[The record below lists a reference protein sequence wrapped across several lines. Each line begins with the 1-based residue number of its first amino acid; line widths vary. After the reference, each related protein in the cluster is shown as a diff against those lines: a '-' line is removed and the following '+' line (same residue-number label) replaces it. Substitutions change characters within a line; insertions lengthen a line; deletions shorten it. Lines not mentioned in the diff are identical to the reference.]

1 MQKRANRVLW
11 IAMIL
16 GVPIVC
22 GFALNESS
30 GAAGS
35 ITAAATLVGLASTL
49 IVRGLFN
56 E

>member
-1 MQKRANRVLW
+1 MQKRAGRVLW
-11 IAMIL
+11 IAVIF
-16 GVPIVC
+16 GVPSVC
-22 GFALNESS
+22 GFALSESS

-49 IVRGLFN
+49 IVRGLFK